1 MQERS
6 RAWLYGG
13 NLACHPCFRGF
24 TLCLPSR
31 QHTSLCVTVRLLL
44 LLHKGAFGVCVAL
57 FLFFACSALDVPP
70 FSLCVLP
77 LVAFLAVFE
86 SHG

>member
-1 MQERS
+1 MAATWRVTGAFEV
-6 RAWLYGG
+6 L
-13 NLACHPCFRGF
+13 P
-24 TLCLPSR
+24 LCLPSR

-44 LLHKGAFGVCVAL
+44 HKGALGVCVAL

-77 LVAFLAVFE
+77 LVAFLAVLE
-86 SHG
+86 SQG

>member
-1 MQERS
+1 MCCGMALWRQLGVSPVLLRFY
-6 RAWLYGG
+6 LC
-13 NLACHPCFRGF
+13 ACRPG
-24 TLCLPSR
+24 R

-44 LLHKGAFGVCVAL
+44 HKGALGVCVAL

-77 LVAFLAVFE
+77 LVAFLAVLE
-86 SHG
+86 SQG